1 MVRRRRKRVLKL
13 AVDNYLASALARLWA
28 AKCLRIWAAKMP
40 QCSDS
45 ESFSSD
51 SSDSGHSSW
60 TDGSESDEPN
70 DKHQDGHSATGLP
83 LYIISSKQTGLP
95 GIIVRDYSNGSPV
108 DQEFDSFMDA
118 GRAYQSLRFKCHRAE
133 LVVGGVV
140 KESFGCE

>member
-1 MVRRRRKRVLKL
+1 MQL
-13 AVDNYLASALARLWA
+13 AVKNYLASVLARLWA
-28 AKCLRIWAAKMP
+28 PYCYRLWAAKFDC
-40 QCSDS
+40 CSDS
-45 ESFSSD
+45 DSAFSAAEAAAVA
-51 SSDSGHSSW
+51 SS
-60 TDGSESDEPN
+60 T
-70 DKHQDGHSATGLP
+70 AVP
-83 LYIISSKQTGLP
+83 LNIISSKQTGLP

>member
-1 MVRRRRKRVLKL
+1 MQL
-13 AVDNYLASALARLWA
+13 AVKNYLASVLARLWA
-28 AKCLRIWAAKMP
+28 PYCYRLWAAKFDC
-40 QCSDS
+40 CSD
-45 ESFSSD
+45 
-51 SSDSGHSSW
+51 SDSGHSSW

-70 DKHQDGHSATGLP
+70 DKHQAGHSATGLP
-83 LYIISSKQTGLP
+83 LNIISSKQTGSP